1 MAGKRGEIR
10 LPNWQDV
17 QDDLEY
23 VRRSIT
29 GLRNQLHLDSQELN
43 SEKRRMWA
51 TFLRNVLSRG
61 EVCGDSIVTLCY
73 HSRIFDADVLMR
85 TLFELSVTIDY
96 TLKNDNLDGYR
107 YWSARQRAKLA
118 SKLLSDSNLR
128 RTMTQMYIQEQ
139 NRWKISFQ
147 KMSKPERDWKKPKDQ
162 ERKACFEELSDAY
175 HSLYLQWYDVPSA
188 ELVHPLFDT
197 GTGDFLMLTGS
208 VEVTQQNKLELL
220 ISLYLLL
227 HLLLYIST
235 IAACE
240 FVGEHYTKH
249 MEQHLSRPN

>member
-17 QDDLEY
+17 QDDLAY
-23 VRRSIT
+23 IRRSIT
-29 GLRNQLHLDSQELN
+29 GLRRQLHLDSQELN

-73 HSRIFDADVLMR
+73 HSRIFDASILMR

-128 RTMTQMYIQEQ
+128 RTMTQMHIQEQ

-175 HSLYLQWYDVPSA
+175 HSLYLQWYDAPSA
-188 ELVHPLFDT
+188 ESVHPLFDT

-208 VEVTQQNKLELL
+208 VEVTQQDKLELL

-227 HLLLYIST
+227 HLLLYISAV
-235 IAACE
+235 AACE

-249 MEQHLSRPN
+249 LPRPN